1 MPESIEAQLNE
12 AMKTSMKAKDK
23 ATLSTIRMVK
33 AAMQDTLNQPNGPTE
48 TTDLLWQQVIRG
60 YVKKLDKSGDEYR
73 KLGSAGD
80 SKLKE
85 IEQEKEILKPFL
97 PAQIEGP
104 ELQNIVSQAIKE
116 SGATTPKDGGRVMG
130 LIMKEYRGRVDS
142 NRVKDL
148 VTQALQ
154 P

>member
-60 YVKKLDKSGDEYR
+60 YVKKLDKYRDEFR
-73 KLGSAGD
+73 
-80 SKLKE
+80 
-85 IEQEKEILKPFL
+85 
-97 PAQIEGP
+97 
-104 ELQNIVSQAIKE
+104 N
-116 SGATTPKDGGRVMG
+116 
-130 LIMKEYRGRVDS
+130 
-142 NRVKDL
+142 
-148 VTQALQ
+148 
-154 P
+154 